1 MTRWT
6 EEEQQI
12 LFKAVEDNPQN
23 FTEAFR
29 QVSAS
34 TGRSIHACRQHYGE
48 CRKNG
53 TSPVCMMAIG
63 KNKRLSPN
71 RKNIFDGTGGI
82 TESIRQPKWRR
93 ILAILFE

>member
-6 EEEQQI
+6 EEEQQT

-29 QVSAS
+29 QVSAI
-34 TGRSIHACRQHYGE
+34 TGRSIDACKQHYGK

-53 TSPVCMMAIG
+53 TSPVCMMTIG
-63 KNKRLSPN
+63 KSRRLSPN
-71 RKNIFDGTGGI
+71 RKNIFNATGGV
-82 TESIRQPKWRR
+82 TEPIRQSKWRR
-93 ILAILFE
+93 IFAILFE